1 MFAFTGSP
9 VPVRDDLRDAYV
21 AIWSHLGGPGP
32 TLTAK
37 QRVGIAAY
45 VRAAR
50 SGDTPPWMDLPA
62 SLLNLAAVLFTD
74 PGLVDRAMVR
84 AAADSAG
91 DAMTVEVISI
101 VSMLSAVDGA
111 HRGLTA
117 ELEPLPVPDVG
128 EPTNVITEGL
138 KARRTHVPMPAGAI
152 NVAFDLLPDVG
163 RAFQDSFGPQY
174 MTGPEMAHDDY
185 ERNPGLNRAQ
195 MEIISSRTS
204 LHNKCFY

>member
-9 VPVRDDLRDAYV
+9 VPVREDLRDGYV
-21 AIWSHLGGPGP
+21 AIWSHLRGPGP
-32 TLTAK
+32 SLTGK
-37 QRVGIAAY
+37 QRVEIAAY

-50 SGDTPPWMDLPA
+50 SGDTPSWVDLRA

-74 PGLVDRAMVR
+74 PGLVDRKMVR
-84 AAADSAG
+84 AAADDAG
-91 DAMTVEVISI
+91 DAKTVEVLSI

-111 HRGLTA
+111 HRGLSA
-117 ELEPLPVPDVG
+117 DLEPLPVAEVG
-128 EPTNVITEGL
+128 EPTDVIAEGL
-138 KARRTHVPMPAGAI
+138 KQRRTHVPMPAGAI
-152 NVAFDLLPDVG
+152 NVAFDLLPNVG